1 MIRWDY
7 LLPRIAVAV
16 IVGGV
21 VLFGTGPALRS
32 LVCSS
37 LRQGLGVDAQVDR
50 VRFDVAAG
58 AFVAENV
65 RLASPSSKDAVFVIP
80 QATLDL
86 DGAALTRRRLIL
98 DEISATGVEASADE
112 MLASI
117 GRTRIDLAP
126 PPFAARDL
134 AEALAS
140 VEFDVETLLRE
151 STTYVTGEQI
161 VKEWE
166 NRLELLKR
174 RAKALEIRATQLEK
188 EASELRANPLRAVD
202 RLAGIAKDVESVR
215 AESDALVKE
224 MKGLP
229 NQIEVDRLRLR
240 EAKKTDL
247 AKLRAIPAA
256 IKTDPRQIAESL
268 IGEDRLETAKL
279 AYRWAVAIR
288 ELADPE
294 LEPQRAAGRN
304 VFFPS
309 LSGEPDLLVR
319 RFACDGTMR
328 SGDDVYPFALVCT
341 NWTPQPRRVAEP
353 LVIDFFV
360 EKPLPTRVQ
369 AVIDRTTDRH
379 RDTLLVEVRSNDAV
393 RFELGKATPWA
404 LAASAQEVV
413 CTVHA
418 EVIGERIEGAAVLRH
433 QGVAL
438 DAVGEDSQRSELVAA
453 IGEAVATID
462 AFDVAVR
469 FEGDRQSPKFEL
481 ATDLADRLA
490 PAFEKVATERLARRR
505 VQLETQLAG
514 SFDAMEQRVLDR
526 VKERNGAL
534 AAAVP
539 KLPSLAEL
547 ERTLVDRISPNVNLN
562 VPREALKLPNLL
574 RR

>member
-1 MIRWDY
+1 MIRWGY
-7 LLPRIAVAV
+7 LLPRVACAVAIGA
-16 IVGGV
+16 IVA
-21 VLFGTGPALRS
+21 FGAGPALRS

-37 LRQGLGVDAQVDR
+37 LRRGLGVDARVER

-65 RLASPSSKDAVFVIP
+65 RLASPSSKDAVFVVP

-86 DGAALTRRRLIL
+86 DAAALTRRRLVL

-112 MLASI
+112 ILASI
-117 GRTRIDLAP
+117 GRTRIDLSP

-140 VEFDVETLLRE
+140 VEIDVESLLRE
-151 STTYVTGEQI
+151 SATYVTGEQI

-166 NRLELLKR
+166 TRLELLKR
-174 RAKALEIRATQLEK
+174 RAKLLEARVALLEK
-188 EASELRANPLRAVD
+188 ESSELRTNPLRAVD
-202 RLAGIAKDVESVR
+202 RLAAIAKELESVR
-215 AESDALVKE
+215 VESDTLVKE
-224 MKGLP
+224 LKGLP
-229 NQIEVDRLRLR
+229 NQIEADRLRLR
-240 EAKKTDL
+240 QAKNSDL
-247 AKLRAIPAA
+247 AKLRAIPEA
-256 IKTDPRQIAESL
+256 IKTEPRQIAESL

-279 AYRWAVAIR
+279 AYRWALAIR
-288 ELADPE
+288 QLANPE
-294 LEPQRAAGRN
+294 LEPERAAGRN
-304 VFFPS
+304 VLFPS
-309 LSGEPDLLVR
+309 LTGEPDLLVR

-328 SGDDVYPFALVCT
+328 SGVETYPFALVCT

-369 AVIDRTTDRH
+369 AVIDRTTDRP
-379 RDTLLVEVRSNDAV
+379 RDTLLVEVRSTEAV
-393 RFELGKATPWA
+393 SFELGKETAWA
-404 LAASAQEVV
+404 LAASAQGVV

-418 EVIGERIEGAAVLRH
+418 EVIGDRIEGAAVLRH

-438 DAVGEDSQRSELVAA
+438 DPVGEDSQRSELVAA

-462 AFDVAVR
+462 AFDIAIR
-469 FEGDRQSPKFEL
+469 FAGEREAPKFEF

-490 PAFEKVATERLARRR
+490 PAFEKVATDRLARRR
-505 VQLETQLAG
+505 VQMESQIAG
-514 SFDAMEQRVLDR
+514 SFDAIEQRVLDR
-526 VKERNGAL
+526 VKQRNGEL

-547 ERTLVDRISPNVNLN
+547 ERTVVDRISPNLNLGTA
-562 VPREALKLPNLL
+562 REALKLPNLL

>member
-1 MIRWDY
+1 MIRWGY
-7 LLPRIAVAV
+7 LLPRIACAV
-16 IVGGV
+16 VLGGV
-21 VLFGTGPALRS
+21 VLFAVGPALRS

-80 QATLDL
+80 QAALDL
-86 DGAALTRRRLIL
+86 DAAALTRRRLIV
-98 DEISATGVEASADE
+98 DEVSATGVEASADE
-112 MLASI
+112 ILASI

-140 VEFDVETLLRE
+140 VELDVETLLRE
-151 STTYVTGEQI
+151 SSTYVTGEQI

-166 NRLELLKR
+166 TRLELLKR
-174 RAKALEIRATQLEK
+174 RAKLLEARVALLEK
-188 EASELRANPLRAVD
+188 ESSELRTNPLRAVD
-202 RLAGIAKDVESVR
+202 RLAVIAKELESVR
-215 AESDALVKE
+215 TESDTLVKE
-224 MKGLP
+224 LKGLP
-229 NQIEVDRLRLR
+229 NQIEADRLRLR
-240 EAKKTDL
+240 EAKNQDL
-247 AKLRAIPAA
+247 AKLRAIPEA
-256 IKTDPRQIAESL
+256 IKAEPRQIAESL

-288 ELADPE
+288 ELASPD
-294 LEPQRAAGRN
+294 LEPERAAGRN
-304 VFFPS
+304 VLFPS

-328 SGDDVYPFALVCT
+328 SGDETYPFALVCT
-341 NWTPQPRRVAEP
+341 NWTPQPRRVVEP
-353 LVIDFFV
+353 LVVDFFV

-369 AVIDRTTDRH
+369 AVIDRTGDRP
-379 RDTLLVEVRSNDAV
+379 RDTLLVEVRSKEAV
-393 RFELGKATPWA
+393 RFELGKETAWA
-404 LAASAQEVV
+404 LAASAREVT

-418 EVIGERIEGAAVLRH
+418 EFVGERIEGAAVLRH

-438 DAVGEDSQRSELVAA
+438 DPVGEDSQRSELVAA

-462 AFDVAVR
+462 AFDVAIR
-469 FEGDRQSPKFEL
+469 FEGDRESPKFEF

-490 PAFEKVATERLARRR
+490 PAFEKVAAERLARRR

-514 SFDAMEQRVLDR
+514 SFDAIEQRVLDR
-526 VKERNGAL
+526 VKQRNGEL

-547 ERTLVDRISPNVNLN
+547 ERTVVERINPKLDLN